1 MSLAAERQEFAPPP
15 TPGLVRAM
23 VLAIAAHCVLLAV
36 LSVGVQWKRDAPPVT
51 VEAEL
56 WSAVPQQ
63 AAAPAPEEDTP
74 PPLPPEPKPA
84 PKPEP
89 KPQPVVEPKPVPQP
103 DPAIALAKEK
113 AEKVKLQKEK
123 QLQQE
128 KLEQANLAAEKKALA
143 KKKLEKLAQDKAL
156 KEKDQQKELLAKAT
170 KDKATK
176 EAAETK
182 KLEELRLQNIKRMA
196 GLAGTGGSGN
206 ASSTGTA
213 TQSSGPSTSYGGRIV
228 ARIKPNITFT
238 DTITGN
244 PVTEIEVSLSPTGD
258 ILSRRMIK
266 SSGNK
271 AWDNA
276 ALNSIDKTE
285 KLPLDNGKNWSP
297 LTIVLSPQALL
308 GQ

>member
-1 MSLAAERQEFAPPP
+1 MSLVAQRQEFAPPP
-15 TPGLVRAM
+15 TAGLVRA
-23 VLAIAAHCVLLAV
+23 VLLAIAAHGVLLAV
-36 LSVGVQWKRDAPPVT
+36 LTAGVQWKHEATPVT

-63 AAAPAPEEDTP
+63 AASPAPE
-74 PPLPPEPKPA
+74 PEPQPA
-84 PKPEP
+84 PQPESRPEP
-89 KPQPVVEPKPVPQP
+89 VVVAKPVPQP

-113 AEKVKLQKEK
+113 AKLLKEK
-123 QLQQE
+123 QLQQDR
-128 KLEQANLAAEKKALA
+128 LEQVKLVSEKKALE
-143 KKKLEKLAQDKAL
+143 KKKQE
-156 KEKDQQKELLAKAT
+156 KELLAKTSSDKAA
-170 KDKATK
+170 KDKTAK
-176 EAAETK
+176 DNLAKQA
-182 KLEELRLQNIKRMA
+182 LQDAKADDERRQLQIKRMA
-196 GLAGTGGSGN
+196 GLAGTGTSAN
-206 ASSTGTA
+206 AGSTGA
-213 TQSSGPSTSYGGRIV
+213 AALSSGPSTSYGGRIV

-238 DTITGN
+238 DTINGN

-258 ILSRRMIK
+258 ILSRRILK